1 MNARKD
7 FDEYEAVLSYCC
19 DKTMRGYEQAL
30 QFGRSRGYFT
40 NDNKLTPMGRKV
52 AKLLEGL
59 A

>member
-1 MNARKD
+1 MNAQKD

-19 DKTMRGYEQAL
+19 DKSMRGYEQAL

-52 AKLLEGL
+52 AQLLEGL

>member
-19 DKTMRGYEQAL
+19 DKSMRGYEQAL

>member
-40 NDNKLTPMGRKV
+40 KDNKLTPMGRKV
-52 AKLLEGL
+52 AQLLEGL